1 MEIHTM
7 ASSILLAGRWEPSS
21 EDHDVFSASD
31 PLTGQDLKDTF
42 PVSTWKDLER
52 MADAAAGATRALRQ
66 VEPERIGRFLERLA
80 DLFEGEGDSITQLAT
95 RETAL
100 PLETRLRGIE
110 LPRTTGQLRAAAR
123 AARDQS
129 SSSWRQPR
137 IDAEANIRSVLEP
150 LDGAVLVLGPNNFPL
165 AFNAV
170 SGGDFA
176 AAIAAGNAVI
186 AKAHPAHPGTSA
198 LLADCALRAI
208 QETGMPEATL
218 QCFFDAGHEDIA
230 RLIEHPSIAAVAFT
244 GSERAGLAIKSV
256 VDRVGKICSLEMS
269 SLNPVVVFP
278 ELSDEDLDGFADQWS
293 GSILMGSGQFCTK
306 PGIAFVIGDDAQARR
321 ITDRMTARL
330 SSSED
335 PVLLASGL
343 VDALEAG
350 LRLQQ
355 DAGAELICGGV
366 RSDSAGFRFA
376 PTLLYTNGTSFL
388 EMPVSFQ
395 RELFGPAG
403 LLVSCEDLDQL
414 LLVLGALQGQ
424 LTCCLWTGSRPA
436 EPAVYTEVMGHLRP
450 LCGRL
455 LENKMPTGVAVVDAM
470 VHGGPFPAT
479 SHPGFTAVGLPES
492 IRRFS
497 ARRCYDGMPE
507 SSLPTILR

>member
-1 MEIHTM
+1 MTR
-7 ASSILLAGRWEPSS
+7 SILLAGRWECPSES
-21 EDHDVFSASD
+21 QGTFSAHD
-31 PLTGQDLKDTF
+31 PLTGAALADSF
-42 PVSTWKDLER
+42 PVSGWDTLDR
-52 MADAAAGATRALRQ
+52 MAEAAVDATRELRR
-66 VEPERIGRFLERLA
+66 VEPERIGRFLDRMA
-80 DLFEGEGDSITQLAT
+80 DLIESEAETITELAA

-100 PLETRLRGIE
+100 PLETRLQGIE

-123 AARDQS
+123 AARDVSQA
-129 SSSWRQPR
+129 SWRQPR
-137 IDAEANIRSVLEP
+137 IETEMNIRSVLEP
-150 LDGAVLVLGPNNFPL
+150 LAGAVLVIGPNNFPL

-186 AKAHPAHPGTSA
+186 AKGHPAHPGTTA
-198 LLADCALRAI
+198 LLADCALRAL
-208 QETGMPEATL
+208 QETGLPEATL
-218 QCFFDAGHEDIA
+218 QCFFDAEHGDIA
-230 RLIEHPSIAAVAFT
+230 RLIEHPAIAAVAFT

-256 VDRVGKICSLEMS
+256 VDRVGKTCSLEMS

-278 ELSDEDLDGFADQWS
+278 GLSDEDLDDFADQWS

-306 PGIAFVIGDDAQARR
+306 PGIAFVIGDDAEARR
-321 ITDRMTARL
+321 LTERIASRFAE
-330 SSSED
+330 SAP

-343 VDALEAG
+343 LDSLEAG
-350 LRLQQ
+350 LRVQQ
-355 DAGAELICGGV
+355 DAGAELICGGA
-366 RSDSAGFRFA
+366 RGAAPGFRFE
-376 PTLLYTNGTSFL
+376 PTLLHTNGSSFL

-395 RELFGPAG
+395 RELFGPAA

-414 LLVLGALQGQ
+414 LRALGALTGQ
-424 LTCCLWTGSRPA
+424 LTCCMWTGSTPA
-436 EPAVYTEVMGHLRP
+436 EPAVHAAVMEQLRP

-492 IRRFS
+492 IRRFA

-507 SSLPTILR
+507 SALPAILR

>member
-1 MEIHTM
+1 MI
-7 ASSILLAGRWEPSS
+7 SSILLAGRWESPSGS
-21 EDHDVFSASD
+21 HDVFSASD
-31 PLTGQDLKDTF
+31 PLTGRPLEETY
-42 PVSTWKDLER
+42 PVSDWKQLER
-52 MADAAAGATRALRQ
+52 MADAAADATRALRRI
-66 VEPERIGRFLERLA
+66 EPDRVARFLERLA
-80 DLFEGEGDSITQLAT
+80 DLLEAEGDSITELAT

-100 PLETRLRGIE
+100 PLEPRLRGIE
-110 LPRTTGQLRAAAR
+110 LPRTTGQLRAAAA
-123 AARDQS
+123 AARDES
-129 SSSWRQPR
+129 AAGWRQPR
-137 IDAEANIRSVLEP
+137 IDAETNIRSVLEP

-186 AKAHPAHPGTSA
+186 AKAHPAHPGTTA
-198 LLADCALRAI
+198 LIADCGLRAI

-218 QCFFDAGHEDIA
+218 QCFFEARHEDIA
-230 RLIEHPSIAAVAFT
+230 RLIEHPAMAAVAFT

-278 ELSDEDLDGFADQWS
+278 DLSEEDLDGFADQWS

-306 PGIAFVIGDDAQARR
+306 PGIAFVIGDDVQARR
-321 ITDRMTARL
+321 ITDRMADRL
-330 SSSED
+330 SASED

-343 VDALEAG
+343 LDALEAG
-350 LRLQQ
+350 LRVQQ

-366 RSDSAGFRFA
+366 RSDSPGFRFA
-376 PTLLYTNGTSFL
+376 PTLLHTNGTSFL

-414 LLVLGALQGQ
+414 LRALGALQGQ
-424 LTCCLWTGSRPA
+424 LTCCLWTGSRSA
-436 EPAVYTEVMGHLRP
+436 EPSLYTEVLDQLRP

-492 IRRFS
+492 IRRFT

-507 SSLPTILR
+507 SSLPAILR